1 MSENLLTPQEIAD
14 KLGVKIS
21 TIYYWSHTNSI
32 PRIKLGHLLRF
43 RWSSI
48 SKWLD
53 KKEKE
58 GFNRKNLD
66 IDRFFE

>member
-21 TIYYWSHTNSI
+21 TIYYWSHTDSI
-32 PRIKLGHLLRF
+32 PKIKLGNLLRF

-53 KKEKE
+53 KKEIK
-58 GFNRKNLD
+58 GRKSRKLD
-66 IDRFFE
+66 VDNYL

>member
-1 MSENLLTPQEIAD
+1 MSEDLLTPQEIAD

-21 TIYYWSHTNSI
+21 TIYYWSHTDSI

-53 KKEKE
+53 KLEKE
-58 GFNRKNLD
+58 GQNKRHIN

>member
-1 MSENLLTPQEIAD
+1 MSEDLLTPQEIAD

-21 TIYYWSHTNSI
+21 TIYYWSHTDSI

-53 KKEKE
+53 KKEKK
-58 GFNRKNLD
+58 GRKSRKLD
-66 IDRFFE
+66 VENYL

>member
-1 MSENLLTPQEIAD
+1 MSEDLLTPQEIAD

-21 TIYYWSHTNSI
+21 TIYYWSHTDSI
-32 PRIKLGHLLRF
+32 PRIKLGNLLRF

-53 KKEKE
+53 KKEKK
-58 GFNRKNLD
+58 GRKSRKLD
-66 IDRFFE
+66 VDNYL